1 MWRILVP
8 LQYLRI
14 AHPEKWKFDFGLPIV
29 LATIFALPVIS
40 SEFVKDAL
48 GTLDII
54 GKLSNFLGVLTG
66 FFIAALAAVAT
77 FGKQEMDDPMPGEP
91 PVRLEHTVNTET
103 YFENLS
109 RRRFLS
115 FLFGY
120 MAFLTLV
127 LYVAGYI
134 YLVTDKYWLSEVAP
148 KGRPTIFRIFWCV
161 YVFALANL
169 LSNTL
174 LGLFYLTDRIHRPNR
189 VARWSGTDNHGS
201 PPEAGS

>member
-1 MWRILVP
+1 
-8 LQYLRI
+8 
-14 AHPEKWKFDFGLPIV
+14 
-29 LATIFALPVIS
+29 
-40 SEFVKDAL
+40 
-48 GTLDII
+48 
-54 GKLSNFLGVLTG
+54 
-66 FFIAALAAVAT
+66 
-77 FGKQEMDDPMPGEP
+77 MPGEP

-127 LYVAGYI
+127 LYVVGYV
-134 YLVTDKYWLSEVAP
+134 YLITDKYWLSEVAP
-148 KGRPTIFRIFWCV
+148 NWRPTIFRIFWCV
-161 YVFALANL
+161 YVLALANL

-189 VARWSGTDNHGS
+189 VAQWGAPDDGPQS
-201 PPEAGS
+201 